1 MNVWSK
7 LLTALRGGANE
18 VGEAV
23 VDGQALRI
31 LDQEIRDADLELR
44 KSKEALAEIM
54 AKQKLA
60 SDRLDKSTAKIA
72 EYEQYALKALDAGNE
87 SLAKDVAEK
96 IANLEAEQASDR
108 EQADGFAASVAQ
120 LRKAVTQAEGH
131 IKRLKQQVDTV
142 KATESV
148 QKAQMAV
155 AQRYGGSQAKLHT
168 AVESLERIKQKQAE
182 RAAKMEASAELAAT
196 SAPDDAL
203 DVKLRAAGIVAD
215 NASADSV
222 LARLKSRAKPEA

>member
-60 SDRLDKSTAKIA
+60 AERAEKSTAKVA
-72 EYEQYALKALDAGNE
+72 EYEQYALKALDSGDEA
-87 SLAKDVAEK
+87 LAREVASK
-96 IANLEAEQASDR
+96 IANLEVELASNR
-108 EQADGFAASVAQ
+108 EQADGYAASVAQ
-120 LRKAVTQAEGH
+120 LRKAVTQAEAN
-131 IKRLKQQVDTV
+131 IKRMKQQVDTV

-155 AQRYGGSQAKLHT
+155 AQRYGGSQAKLQT

-182 RAAKMEASAELAAT
+182 RAAKMEADAELAA
-196 SAPDDAL
+196 AANIDDSL
-203 DVKLRAAGIVAD
+203 DAKLRAAGIVAD
-215 NASADSV
+215 NGSADSV
-222 LARLKSRAKPEA
+222 LARLKDKAKS

>member
-18 VGEAV
+18 MGEAV

-60 SDRLDKSTAKIA
+60 AERVGKSAEKIA
-72 EYEQYALKALDAGNE
+72 EYEQYALKALEAGNE
-87 SLAKDVAEK
+87 ALATEVAEK
-96 IANLEAEQASDR
+96 IANLETAQAGER
-108 EQADGFAASVAQ
+108 EQAEAYAASVAQ

-155 AQRYGGSQAKLHT
+155 AHRYGGSQAKLHT
-168 AVESLERIKQKQAE
+168 AVESLERIKHKQAE
-182 RAAKMEASAELAAT
+182 RAAKMEAAAELAET
-196 SAPDDAL
+196 SSPDDAL
-203 DVKLRAAGIVAD
+203 DVKLRAAGIVPA

-222 LARLKSRAKPEA
+222 LARLKEKAKS

>member
-18 VGEAV
+18 MGEAV

-60 SDRLDKSTAKIA
+60 AERASKATAKVE
-72 EYEQYALKALDAGNE
+72 EYEQYALKALEASNETLAQEVAG
-87 SLAKDVAEK
+87 K
-96 IANLEAEQASDR
+96 IANLEVELASER
-108 EQADGFAASVAQ
+108 EQSDAYAASVTQ
-120 LRKAVTQAEGH
+120 LRKAVSQAEAN
-131 IKRLKQQVDTV
+131 IKRMKQQVDTV

-155 AQRYGGSQAKLHT
+155 AQRFGGSQAKLHT

-182 RAAKMEASAELAAT
+182 RAAKMEATAELAAE
-196 SAPDDAL
+196 AGADDSL
-203 DVKLRAAGIVAD
+203 DAKLRAAGIVAQS
-215 NASADSV
+215 NSADSV
-222 LARLKSRAKPEA
+222 LARLKEKAKG

>member
-18 VGEAV
+18 MGEAV

-60 SDRLDKSTAKIA
+60 AERASKSTAKVE
-72 EYEQYALKALDAGNE
+72 EYEQYALKALEAGNE
-87 SLAKDVAEK
+87 ALAQEVAGK
-96 IANLEAEQASDR
+96 IANLEVEQAAER
-108 EQADGFAASVAQ
+108 EQAEGYATSVAQ
-120 LRKAVTQAEGH
+120 LRKAVSQAEAN
-131 IKRLKQQVDTV
+131 IKRMKQQVDTV

-155 AQRYGGSQAKLHT
+155 AQRFGGSQAKLHT
-168 AVESLERIKQKQAE
+168 AVESLERIKLKQAE
-182 RAAKMEASAELAAT
+182 RAAKMEATAELAAET
-196 SAPDDAL
+196 GADDSL
-203 DVKLRAAGIVAD
+203 DAKLRAAGIVAQS
-215 NASADSV
+215 NSADSV
-222 LARLKSRAKPEA
+222 LARLKEQAKG

>member
-18 VGEAV
+18 MGEAL

-31 LDQEIRDADLELR
+31 LDQEIRDADAELR

-60 SDRLDKSTAKIA
+60 AERASKSAAKIA
-72 EYEQYALKALDAGNE
+72 EYEQYAVKALETGKEDLAAEVAG
-87 SLAKDVAEK
+87 K
-96 IANLEAEQASDR
+96 IANLEIELGSER
-108 EQADGFAASVAQ
+108 EQADAYAASVAQ
-120 LRKAVTQAEGH
+120 LRAAVSQAEAN

-168 AVESLERIKQKQAE
+168 AVESLERIKQQQAE
-182 RAAKMEASAELAAT
+182 RAAKMEAAAELAEA
-196 SAPDDAL
+196 SNPDESLDA
-203 DVKLRAAGIVAD
+203 KLRAAGIVAD
-215 NASADSV
+215 KSSADSV
-222 LARLKSRAKPEA
+222 LARLKDKAKP

>member
-60 SDRLDKSTAKIA
+60 AERAGKSTAKVA
-72 EYEQYALKALDAGNE
+72 EYEQYALKALEAGDE
-87 SLAKDVAEK
+87 PLAREVASK
-96 IANLEAEQASDR
+96 IANLEAELASER
-108 EQADGFAASVAQ
+108 EQADGYAASVAQ
-120 LRKAVTQAEGH
+120 LRKAVTQAEAN
-131 IKRLKQQVDTV
+131 IKRMKQQVDTV

-155 AQRYGGSQAKLHT
+155 ARRYGGSQAKLQT

-182 RAAKMEASAELAAT
+182 RAAKMEADAELAAA
-196 SAPDDAL
+196 SVDDSL
-203 DVKLRAAGIVAD
+203 DAKLRAAGIVAD
-215 NASADSV
+215 NGSADSV
-222 LARLKSRAKPEA
+222 LARLKDKAKS

>member
-18 VGEAV
+18 VGEAM
-23 VDGQALRI
+23 VDSQALRI

-60 SDRLDKSTAKIA
+60 ADRAGKSAAKVA
-72 EYEQYALKALDAGNE
+72 EYEQYALKALEAGNE
-87 SLAKDVAEK
+87 SLAQEVAVK
-96 IANLEAEQASDR
+96 IANLEVEVASER
-108 EQADGFAASVAQ
+108 EQADGYAASVAQ
-120 LRKAVTQAEGH
+120 LRKAVSQAEAN

-168 AVESLERIKQKQAE
+168 AVESLERIKQQQAE
-182 RAAKMEASAELAAT
+182 RAAKMEATAELAEA
-196 SAPDDAL
+196 ANVDDSLEA
-203 DVKLRAAGIVAD
+203 KLRAAGIKAD
-215 NASADSV
+215 NASAESV
-222 LARLKSRAKPEA
+222 LARLKDKAKS

>member
-18 VGEAV
+18 MGEAV

-60 SDRLDKSTAKIA
+60 AERASKSTAKVE
-72 EYEQYALKALDAGNE
+72 EYEQYALKALEAGNE
-87 SLAKDVAEK
+87 ALAQEVAGK
-96 IANLEAEQASDR
+96 IANLEVEQAAER
-108 EQADGFAASVAQ
+108 EQAEGYATSVAQ
-120 LRKAVTQAEGH
+120 LRKAVSQAEAN
-131 IKRLKQQVDTV
+131 IKRMKQQVDTV

-155 AQRYGGSQAKLHT
+155 AQRFGGSQAKLHT
-168 AVESLERIKQKQAE
+168 AVESLERIKLKQAE
-182 RAAKMEASAELAAT
+182 RAAKMEATAELAAET
-196 SAPDDAL
+196 GADDSL
-203 DVKLRAAGIVAD
+203 DAKLRAAGIVAQS
-215 NASADSV
+215 NSADSV
-222 LARLKSRAKPEA
+222 LARLKEKAKG

>member
-18 VGEAV
+18 MGEAV
-23 VDGQALRI
+23 VDSQALRI

-54 AKQKLA
+54 AKHKLA
-60 SDRLDKSTAKIA
+60 SDKVSKSAASIA
-72 EYEQYALKALDAGNE
+72 EYEQYALKALEAGNE
-87 SLAKDVAEK
+87 TLAREVAEK
-96 IANLEAEQASDR
+96 IANLEIEQAGER
-108 EQADGFAASVAQ
+108 EQAEGFAASVAQ
-120 LRKAVTQAEGH
+120 LRKAVTQAEGN

-155 AQRYGGSQAKLHT
+155 AQRYGGSQAKLQT

-196 SAPDDAL
+196 SAPDDSL
-203 DVKLRAAGIVAD
+203 ETKLRAAGIKAD

-222 LARLKSRAKPEA
+222 LARLKDKSKA